1 MPTKAVGLENN
12 LENKN
17 KNKNKNEN
25 KRKHNPYFKPMC
37 VMEKT
42 NLLAIPGLSDDFQ
55 LFYHVVGFRPIDF
68 FLTNGMVPDQ
78 FD

>member
-1 MPTKAVGLENN
+1 
-12 LENKN
+12 
-17 KNKNKNEN
+17 
-25 KRKHNPYFKPMC
+25 MC